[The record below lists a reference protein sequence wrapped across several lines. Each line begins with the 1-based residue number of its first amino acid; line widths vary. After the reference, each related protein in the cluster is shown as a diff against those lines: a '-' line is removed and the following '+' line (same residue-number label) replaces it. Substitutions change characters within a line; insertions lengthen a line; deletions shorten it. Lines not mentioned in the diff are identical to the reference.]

1 MDFSMITDETLRKQL
16 EDSYK
21 EEIAK
26 ATEGMYTQ
34 SELDRAVN
42 NGVQKQLKDNR
53 EIEKQIRKQIEDEAK
68 LSAEQKAAKVLEE
81 ANRVMSE
88 AQIMQNRISALDK
101 CVAAGMDKKNIDPM
115 LDVLV
120 SADAD
125 KSAANIDLYVKQ
137 YEAMKAAMDKQ
148 AAGGMSKPKTNGTPT
163 VDKKAFDEMSFADK
177 IKFKSEHP
185 EEAALFM
192 K

>member
-1 MDFSMITDETLRKQL
+1 MITDETLRKQL

-21 EEIAK
+21 EAIAK

-163 VDKKAFDEMSFADK
+163 VDKKAFDEMEKKAPTETGENCPNQNTPK
-177 IKFKSEHP
+177 KLHY
-185 EEAALFM
+185 L
-192 K
+192 